1 MLTEAGETE
10 MTVPACLWRR
20 ASLRSALL
28 LVLLLPLGGCYY
40 LQAAAGQAEVLSSRE
55 PIDAVIADEATS
67 PALKARLTL
76 VREAR
81 NFAVA
86 ALGLPDNETY
96 RSYAA
101 LGRPYVAWN
110 VFAAPEFSV
119 EPKTWCF
126 PIAGCVAYRG
136 YFKEAAARDY
146 AASLSRRGYD
156 VYVGPVPAYSTLGHF
171 NDPLLDT
178 MLRYDD
184 LDLVAILFHEL
195 AHQVT
200 YRPGETEFNEA
211 FATVVEYEG
220 LQRWLAS
227 RGEQAQIDTFRERRR
242 RQVAVA
248 QRLLAARDELAALY
262 ASEAAISGK
271 REAKAAVFAQLR
283 SSHVDG
289 ELNNA
294 RLAAVAAYERC
305 VPVFESLL
313 RREGGDL
320 PAFYAAVRRLSPD
333 TCTFP

>member
-110 VFAAPEFSV
+110 VFANEFDDGSFEWGQIV
-119 EPKTWCF
+119 H
-126 PIAGCVAYRG
+126 GRG
-136 YFKEAAARDY
+136 GY
-146 AASLSRRGYD
+146 AAYVVQDTKYGTSMTNVQGAQFSLDADDCVGGASYRIGDNTWDFTGDADGRMLQFNKARWGGYRAQGGVTRRRG
-156 VYVGPVPAYSTLGHF
+156 
-171 NDPLLDT
+171 DT
-178 MLRYDD
+178 RR
-184 LDLVAILFHEL
+184 LVNGWTWLEC
-195 AHQVT
+195 
-200 YRPGETEFNEA
+200 
-211 FATVVEYEG
+211 FADRIRSEG
-220 LQRWLAS
+220 L
-227 RGEQAQIDTFRERRR
+227 
-242 RQVAVA
+242 
-248 QRLLAARDELAALY
+248 
-262 ASEAAISGK
+262 
-271 REAKAAVFAQLR
+271 
-283 SSHVDG
+283 
-289 ELNNA
+289 
-294 RLAAVAAYERC
+294 
-305 VPVFESLL
+305 
-313 RREGGDL
+313 
-320 PAFYAAVRRLSPD
+320 VRR
-333 TCTFP
+333 